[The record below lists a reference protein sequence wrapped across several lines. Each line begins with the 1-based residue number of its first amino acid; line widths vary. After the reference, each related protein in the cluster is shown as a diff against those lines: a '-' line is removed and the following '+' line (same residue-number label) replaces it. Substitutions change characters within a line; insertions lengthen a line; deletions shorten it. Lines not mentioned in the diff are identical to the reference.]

1 MEYQIEESWT
11 KDCKAWH
18 YIESESDDQE
28 IIKAQAVKLIK
39 DYHERKLER
48 ARNDPF
54 TNTDPS
60 KPRLIIREYP
70 VRKYGVRFTV
80 RWR

>member
-1 MEYQIEESWT
+1 MEYQIEESWS
-11 KDCKAWH
+11 KDCKAWT
-18 YIESESDDQE
+18 YFESVSDDQDA
-28 IIKAQAVKLIK
+28 IGAQAVKLIR
-39 DYHERKLER
+39 DSHQRKLER

-54 TNTDPS
+54 ANTDPS

-70 VRKYGVRFTV
+70 VRKEGVRFTV